1 MTIAQKLERK
11 INEIYR
17 WTGEWPEEIEIT
29 RDEYNELARSNAV
42 INFVEVLDQNRQP
55 LNKFMNV
62 KLKIKE

>member
-29 RDEYNELARSNAV
+29 RDEYNELARSNTV
-42 INFVEVLDQNRQP
+42 MNFVEVLDKNRQP